1 MKTQGLDQDKI
12 LLILLILFITKKK
25 QPSWIFNQSFLMNIQ
40 IKNEEILNQ
49 LFYFTLFLT

>member
-12 LLILLILFITKKK
+12 LLILLILFITKKN

-49 LFYFTLFLT
+49 LFHFTLFLT